1 MREIASRN
9 NPETVL
15 GSSLQTKKGR
25 SETGLFLAE
34 GEKLFLEAAKP
45 SNRDMIDRV
54 YLSKAVSERYL
65 PLLAGMLGDAFV
77 KSDRTVVFSEP
88 AFEKISSEKSPQ
100 GVITVLKSIDFS
112 KNYIKIEKK
121 DLVKLAGHK
130 MLALAGVRD
139 PGNLGAVVRSA
150 VAFGFT
156 DVVLSADCVEFT
168 NPKTVRAAMGGIFAL
183 KFHVVEDFSSFVT
196 SMREVG
202 RRVFAA
208 ELRDGAKPIGEVGL
222 SSSDVIVIGNE
233 GQGVPPEISRLC
245 DASVYIPISSA
256 AESLN
261 AAVAAS
267 LFLWEQSKS
276 GN

>member
-9 NPETVL
+9 NPETIL
-15 GSSLQTKKGR
+15 AASLQTKKGR
-25 SETGLFLAE
+25 SETGLFPAE

-45 SNRDMIDRV
+45 SNRDKIDRV
-54 YLSKAVSERYL
+54 YLSKADAERYL
-65 PLLAGMLGDAFV
+65 PLVARTLGEDFV
-77 KSDRTVVFSEP
+77 TSDRIVVFSEP
-88 AFEKISSEKSPQ
+88 AFQKISSEKSPQ

-112 KNYIKIEKK
+112 KIYIKIDKK
-121 DLVKLAGHK
+121 DISDLSLRK
-130 MLALAGVRD
+130 MIAFAGVRD

-168 NPKTVRAAMGGIFAL
+168 NPKTVRAAMGGIFAV
-183 KFHVVEDFSSFVT
+183 KFHVVEDLSSFVT
-196 SMREVG
+196 VLRDTG

-208 ELRDGAKPIGEVGL
+208 ELRDGAKPIGDVGL
-222 SSSDVIVIGNE
+222 TSSDVVVIGNE
-233 GQGVPPEISRLC
+233 GQGVPPDVSRVC

-267 LFLWEQSKS
+267 LFLFEQSKS

>member
-9 NPETVL
+9 NPETIL
-15 GSSLQTKKGR
+15 AASLQTKKGR
-25 SETGLFLAE
+25 SETGLFPAE

-45 SNRDMIDRV
+45 SNRDKIDRV
-54 YLSKAVSERYL
+54 YLSKADAERYL
-65 PLLAGMLGDAFV
+65 PLVAHTLGEDFV
-77 KSDRTVVFSEP
+77 TSDRTVVFSEP
-88 AFEKISSEKSPQ
+88 AFQKISSEKSPQ

-112 KNYIKIEKK
+112 KIYIKIDKK
-121 DLVKLAGHK
+121 DVSDLSLRK
-130 MLALAGVRD
+130 MIAFAGVRD

-168 NPKTVRAAMGGIFAL
+168 NPKTVRAAMGGIFAV
-183 KFHVVEDFSSFVT
+183 KFHVVEDLSSFVT
-196 SMREVG
+196 ALRDTG

-208 ELRDGAKPIGEVGL
+208 ELRDGAKPIGDVGL
-222 SSSDVIVIGNE
+222 TSSDVVVIGNE
-233 GQGVPPEISRLC
+233 GQGVPPDVSHVC

-267 LFLWEQSKS
+267 LFLFEQSKS

>member
-9 NPETVL
+9 NPETIL
-15 GSSLQTKKGR
+15 AASLQTKKGR
-25 SETGLFLAE
+25 SETGLFPAE

-45 SNRDMIDRV
+45 SNRDKIDRV
-54 YLSKAVSERYL
+54 YLSQAGAVRYL
-65 PLLAGMLGDAFV
+65 PLVAHTLGEDFV
-77 KSDRTVVFSEP
+77 TSDRTVVFSEP
-88 AFEKISSEKSPQ
+88 AFQKISSEKSPQ

-112 KNYIKIEKK
+112 KIYIKIDKK
-121 DLVKLAGHK
+121 DVSDLSLRK
-130 MLALAGVRD
+130 MIAFAGVCD

-168 NPKTVRAAMGGIFAL
+168 NPKTVRAAMGGIFAV
-183 KFHVVEDFSSFVT
+183 KFHVVEDLSSFVT
-196 SMREVG
+196 GLRDTG

-208 ELRDGAKPIGEVGL
+208 ELRDGAKPIGDVGL
-222 SSSDVIVIGNE
+222 TSSDVVVIGNE
-233 GQGVPPEISRLC
+233 GQGVPPDVSRVC

-267 LFLWEQSKS
+267 LFLFEQSKS

>member
-1 MREIASRN
+1 
-9 NPETVL
+9 
-15 GSSLQTKKGR
+15 
-25 SETGLFLAE
+25 
-34 GEKLFLEAAKP
+34 
-45 SNRDMIDRV
+45 
-54 YLSKAVSERYL
+54 
-65 PLLAGMLGDAFV
+65 
-77 KSDRTVVFSEP
+77 
-88 AFEKISSEKSPQ
+88 
-100 GVITVLKSIDFS
+100 
-112 KNYIKIEKK
+112 
-121 DLVKLAGHK
+121 
-130 MLALAGVRD
+130 
-139 PGNLGAVVRSA
+139 
-150 VAFGFT
+150 
-156 DVVLSADCVEFT
+156 
-168 NPKTVRAAMGGIFAL
+168 MGGIFAL
-183 KFHVVEDFSSFVT
+183 KFHVIEDFSSFVT